1 MNLKEFQHIE
11 LEKAPRLNFLNFI
24 YPLSRK
30 LKMAPT
36 TATAAPK
43 KVVAKAPTAAAAAPA
58 TPAADA
64 TATEKK
70 VVKKVVKKAE
80 TAAPEAVAAP
90 APVVA
95 APAPVA
101 AATEA
106 TASPVVEGGAA
117 AEAATSNTEALFSKL
132 IAQFNE
138 LQGEMKTLQ
147 TNLRV
152 LQKEVLREQKEAKKV
167 IEKSQKKKRVQD
179 PSKPRPLSGIAKAA
193 PISNELCDFLEV
205 PHGTQLSRIDVIKK
219 INAYITANNLKNPA
233 DKKTFLPD
241 AKLRKLISSA
251 EGEVVALFGFQSRL
265 KNHFPK
271 ATVAAPAAT
280 A

>member
-1 MNLKEFQHIE
+1 
-11 LEKAPRLNFLNFI
+11 
-24 YPLSRK
+24 
-30 LKMAPT
+30 MAPTTT

-43 KVVAKAPTAAAAAPA
+43 KVVAKAAPAAAAPA
-58 TPAADA
+58 VAATAAPAATAGEA

-70 VVKKVVKKAE
+70 VVKKVVKKV
-80 TAAPEAVAAP
+80 EAAAP
-90 APVVA
+90 APVEAAVA
-95 APAPVA
+95 TATPAPAVEA
-101 AATEA
+101 A
-106 TASPVVEGGAA
+106 TASPVVEGGAVV
-117 AEAATSNTEALFSKL
+117 EAAVSNTEALFSKL

-152 LQKEVLREQKEAKKV
+152 LQKEVLREQKDAKKI

-179 PSKPRPLSGIAKAA
+179 PSKPRPLSGIAKATN
-193 PISNELCDFLEV
+193 ISNELCDFLGV
-205 PHGTQLSRIDVIKK
+205 AHGTQLSRIDVIKQ

-271 ATVAAPAAT
+271 PAGAVAPAAT